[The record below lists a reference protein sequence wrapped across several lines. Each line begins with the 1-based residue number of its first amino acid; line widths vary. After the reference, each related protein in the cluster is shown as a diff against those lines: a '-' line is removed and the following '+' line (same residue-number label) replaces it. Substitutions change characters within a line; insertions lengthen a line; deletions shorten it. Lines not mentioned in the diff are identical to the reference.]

1 MIAHGDELGRT
12 QLGNNNTYAQDSEL
26 SWIHWLEADEPL
38 VEFTA
43 SVARLR
49 RQHPTFRRRRFFDGR
64 PVTHAEGEPLPD
76 IVWMTP
82 AGQLMKPED
91 WDAGF
96 GRSIGMFLNGNGIRG
111 MDTRGSRVVDDSFLL
126 LFNAHDEGM
135 EWVLPP
141 EEFAPAWRLV
151 IDTSGV
157 PDRPETIA
165 GGSSVAVAS
174 KGLVVLQAMAA
185 VYEPVHQ
192 GQAAADVP
200 TIAPVPVPMRAE
212 SGNTVSDVEP
222 EPIEPEGRD
231 QRWWAGGLGGC
242 PARSPGRRRD
252 RWPDELLGHAACA
265 AGRGAR
271 SYLRWIDRSGWQQ
284 GLFAAWRRPVHT
296 AG

>member
-64 PVTHAEGEPLPD
+64 PVTLAEGEPLPD

-135 EWVLPP
+135 DWVLPP

-157 PDRPETIA
+157 PDLPETIA
-165 GGSSVAVAS
+165 GGGSVAVAS
-174 KGLVVLQAMAA
+174 KGMVVLQAMAA
-185 VYEPVHQ
+185 VHEPVHQ

-212 SGNTVSDVEP
+212 SGATVSDAEP
-222 EPIEPEGRD
+222 EPIEPEGRETQASEPD
-231 QRWWAGGLGGC
+231 QPAGQGITAAPVRPEEQAEAA
-242 PARSPGRRRD
+242 PAKPKSTRRKKK
-252 RWPDELLGHAACA
+252 
-265 AGRGAR
+265 
-271 SYLRWIDRSGWQQ
+271 
-284 GLFAAWRRPVHT
+284 
-296 AG
+296 